1 MLQHTVDEY
10 LAILASDNDEG
21 ESRHHNTIIA
31 YRNDLRQ
38 LCLYLEEKGFTQWSH
53 VTHEIIALY
62 LLEMH
67 EGQHYRPATIVR
79 KLAAF
84 KSFFRYLVSTGLIE
98 ENPVEDLE
106 APPIHKEPPHV
117 LDKEEIA
124 RLFAQIPHETPV
136 GLRDNAML
144 QMLYATGMRVSEL
157 VALNLDDFN
166 ALHATI
172 HCIGRSGQ
180 TKRERLLPLSEKAV
194 EATLHYLRAGRVALV
209 RRDDEPALFVNH
221 HGERLTR
228 QGFWLIIK
236 GYARQAGIDDITPHM
251 MRHSFATIMLKD
263 GMELRSVQ
271 ELLGHVHL
279 STMYIYSQ
287 IVQTEVID
295 E

>member
-10 LAILASDNDEG
+10 LTVLASDNHEG
-21 ESRHHNTIIA
+21 VSKHHNTIIA

-38 LCLYLEEKGFTQWSH
+38 LCLYLEDKGIRQWPQ
-53 VTHEIIALY
+53 VTREIIALY

-84 KSFFRYLVSTGLIE
+84 KSFFRYLSATGVIVV
-98 ENPVEDLE
+98 NPVEDLE

-117 LDKEEIA
+117 LDIEEITH
-124 RLFAQIPHETPV
+124 LFAQIPRETPV

-144 QMLYATGMRVSEL
+144 QMLYATGLRVSEL
-157 VALNLDDFN
+157 VALNLEDFS

-172 HCIGRSGQ
+172 HCIGSNGQ
-180 TKRERLLPLSEKAV
+180 TKRERLLPLSENAV
-194 EATLHYLRAGRVALV
+194 EATQQYLREGRSYLV
-209 RRDDEPALFVNH
+209 RRDDELALFVNH

-251 MRHSFATIMLKD
+251 MRHSFATIMLKN

-279 STMYIYSQ
+279 STMYMYSQ
-287 IVQTEVID
+287 IVQTENAH